1 MGDKI
6 YCGFKTTKGGLCKKI
21 VNFKGEKCHLHST
34 KSQIENVKIL
44 PKITI
49 KPTEQ
54 NNCIKQIQELS
65 EENLMLRRA
74 QKHLSERVSFLE
86 DKLNKLLNDLRVPS
100 EETQGHIGKVPSWET
115 FEEEGRGFEIYNG
128 SEIDQRRE
136 VYSRRKQN
144 EKEWAEE
151 ANQTLELMIDNF
163 LPNFP

>member
-1 MGDKI
+1 MGDKF

-21 VNFKGEKCHLHST
+21 VNFKGEKCHLHAT

-44 PKITI
+44 PKITT
-49 KPTEQ
+49 KPIEK
-54 NNCIKQIQELS
+54 NDFVIQIQELS

-115 FEEEGRGFEIYNG
+115 FEEEGQGFEIYHD
-128 SEIDQRRE
+128 SEIDQRKE
-136 VYSRRKQN
+136 AYSRKKQN
-144 EKEWAEE
+144 EKEWVKE
-151 ANQTLELMIDNF
+151 ANQTLESMIDNF
-163 LPNFP
+163 LPVS